1 MENLSL
7 YIESL
12 IFTSSKPLHIND
24 INQTLTVHFD
34 TTVREE
40 ELIEALDNLKEK
52 YKDPVY
58 SFEIIEIANGYQF
71 MTKGAY
77 YPVIGQYLKLESKK
91 KLSRSALETLAIISY
106 KQPMTKSQIE
116 AIRGVNCDYAVQKLL
131 DKELVVMVGRA
142 EGPGRPLLYG
152 TTEKFMDHFGLKNL
166 KELPQ
171 IKEFEMEENSIGG
184 DDLDSDGED
193 TESFVINDEG
203 QIEALNEEG
212 QIDVTIEGDEAEV
225 VSEEYEPEIT
235 NEESDAE
242 LVNED
247 FESEVVNEEDTIIN
261 DDDQSEVISEETEIV
276 KTEEE

>member
-1 MENLSL
+1 MVLTHEQVEPIFLKFHLDSEKQLSSFVSRMYNYCSPGFEN
-7 YIESL
+7 I
-12 IFTSSKPLHIND
+12 IFVDDGSGQDENQGDGIYTATSPICYNRISPFPEDFELNRLRT
-24 INQTLTVHFD
+24 TLTYTD
-34 TTVREE
+34 
-40 ELIEALDNLKEK
+40 
-52 YKDPVY
+52 
-58 SFEIIEIANGYQF
+58 
-71 MTKGAY
+71 
-77 YPVIGQYLKLESKK
+77 
-91 KLSRSALETLAIISY
+91 
-106 KQPMTKSQIE
+106 
-116 AIRGVNCDYAVQKLL
+116 
-131 DKELVVMVGRA
+131 
-142 EGPGRPLLYG
+142 G